1 MKREY
6 AFWLMMVLGSCV
18 LVALSVELSRH
29 RFDGAHIAVIGPDRL
44 RGIWHKSMVE
54 I

>member
-18 LVALSVELSRH
+18 LVALSVSRH
-29 RFDGAHIAVIGPDRL
+29 RFDGAHIAVIGPDRS
-44 RGIWHKSMVE
+44 RGIWRKSMVE